1 MTFTEM
7 WRVVA
12 STLSGPRDGPM
23 AHIVA
28 QDSDNAMIGL
38 WDDGGTQTPH
48 LTSQTHDFHGLSRL
62 VGLEVLNPVT
72 RDGAGEG

>member
-1 MTFTEM
+1 M
-7 WRVVA
+7 V
-12 STLSGPRDGPM
+12 
-23 AHIVA
+23 
-28 QDSDNAMIGL
+28 L

-48 LTSQTHDFHGLSRL
+48 LTQAHDFHGLSRL